1 MEDNRNTSNMFA
13 HRKWIVCVIG
23 ILLLGVFMIK
33 PLYANRTNYS
43 EDELRQQLRDFH
55 VKVTEEYLESH
66 EWPNEDVKEEV
77 RNKLLELSL
86 ALEESSLNELIDMNG
101 GIEK

>member
-1 MEDNRNTSNMFA
+1 MEDNRNTSKMVA

-33 PLYANRTNYS
+33 LLCTSKTDYS
-43 EDELRQQLRDFH
+43 EEELRQQLRAFH
-55 VKVTEEYLESH
+55 MKVTEEYLESY
-66 EWPNEDVKEEV
+66 EWPNEDMKEEV

-86 ALEESSLNELIDMNG
+86 ALEESSLNELIELNG